1 MRNLTLFLLLASC
14 LVLAAVSYQFKN
26 SQLLI
31 VGLETYDEV
40 ELELDGKK
48 VTLPVSQLN
57 IPWRKNYN
65 TTLVLTPIKNGVR
78 ASPVRLYIDASK
90 DRAPTVKLKVPSYYV
105 PLGKLTLEIF
115 AEDDWDEAGSLR
127 YSVYLDGV
135 RIDPPKGGR
144 LLLDTFFMHSGERRL
159 RIVCRDSGSNIV
171 DQTYKFVVVPVP
183 PRPPQFSQGRIVSNR
198 THRVYIVQDGRIEAY
213 ETRSD
218 ELKEQLA
225 FVCDLDAASNES
237 FPVLYYKKFEFVQQ
251 QNPVLMNLNDSC
263 SLSSEHTI
271 FGRVVIPSEQKVVLK
286 TGSTLRINSGCE
298 LIVRGTLLLERGAKV
313 TGSGN
318 LLVVE
323 SGKLVAMGA
332 AIETNVSVDGATTL
346 WFSDTDLSRSKLQIN
361 RSFLTALKNVK
372 ASQLIIDNVRKLWID
387 SSDFGILE
395 LLNCGNT
402 IIMDSKMSQLKV
414 SRSSRVR
421 MYSCSIY
428 STRTAVSVSDL
439 SSLET
444 IDSWISGKI
453 GVNVENFSLFRARST
468 QINADTAVVASG
480 YSVIDSFASVLA
492 GTKALQLRDAKF
504 TFLKT
509 QVLGGTEKFGLVEVS
524 ER

>member
-1 MRNLTLFLLLASC
+1 MRNLTLFLLFTSC

-40 ELELDGKK
+40 ELEIDGKK
-48 VTLPVSQLN
+48 VILPVSQLN

-90 DRAPTVKLKVPSYYV
+90 DRAPKVRLKVPSYYV
-105 PLGKLTLEIF
+105 PLGKLTLEVF
-115 AEDDWDEAGSLR
+115 AEDDWDDPGSLR

-135 RIDPPKGGR
+135 RIDPPKGGK

-159 RIVCRDSGSNIV
+159 RIVCRDSGSNVV
-171 DQTYKFVVVPVP
+171 DQTYRFFVVPTP
-183 PRPPQFSQGRIVSNR
+183 PRPPQFSQGRIVSDR
-198 THRVYIVQDGRIEAY
+198 THRVYIVQDGSIETY
-213 ETRSD
+213 ETKSSNL
-218 ELKEQLA
+218 EEQLA

-237 FPVLYYKKFEFVQQ
+237 IPVLYYKEMEFLQH
-251 QNPVLMNLNDSC
+251 QNPILMNLNDSC
-263 SLSSEHTI
+263 SLSSEHTV
-271 FGRVVIPSEQKVVLK
+271 FGRVVVPPEQTVILK
-286 TGSTLRINSGCE
+286 AGSTLRINSGCE

-323 SGKLVAMGA
+323 SGKLIATGTT
-332 AIETNVSVDGATTL
+332 IETNVSVDGATTL
-346 WFSDTDLSRSKLQIN
+346 WLSDVDLSKAKLEIN

-372 ASQLIIDNVRKLWID
+372 ASQMTIDNVRKLWID

-395 LLNCGNT
+395 LLNCGDA
-402 IIMDSKMSQLKV
+402 IIIDSKMSQLKV
-414 SRSSRVR
+414 SRGSRVR
-421 MYSCSIY
+421 IYSSSIY

-439 SSLET
+439 SVLEA

-453 GVNVENFSLFRARST
+453 GVNVENFSKLRVRST

-504 TFLKT
+504 TFSKT
-509 QVLGGTEKFGLVEVS
+509 QILGGTEKFGLVEVN
-524 ER
+524 EK